1 MLAYTDTGEGKP
13 ILFIHGL
20 GGRKEAWQ
28 AQLEIASTHR
38 LICVDLRGH
47 GETELDVGLTL
58 RNFASDVAELLTYLN
73 VKSAHIC
80 GLSLGGIV
88 ALELYRQ
95 RPDLVAGLI
104 LANTTAFIPHFASFG
119 LSESERAH
127 RDGTLI
133 DVILARGFY
142 DKSRREEARHAFKI
156 RGSYMESAH
165 AAVGANYLPMLYGIR
180 KPTLLIGSANDAV
193 TPVVGNLSAMQF
205 FMPRA
210 KTVIFERTGHLS
222 NIERASEF
230 NACLRDFVR

>member
-28 AQLEIASTHR
+28 AQAPLADNHR

-58 RNFASDVAELLTYLN
+58 RNFASDIAELLTYLN

-95 RPDLVAGLI
+95 RPDLISGLI
-104 LANTTAFIPHFASFG
+104 LANTTAFIPHFASFA
-119 LSESERAH
+119 LAESARAH
-127 RDGTLI
+127 ANGTLI

-142 DKSRREEARHAFKI
+142 DKSRKEEARHAFMI
-156 RGSYMESAH
+156 RDSYMESAK
-165 AAVGANYLPMLYGIR
+165 AAIGVNYLPMLYGVN
-180 KPTLLIGSANDAV
+180 KPTLLIGSVNDTV
-193 TPVVGNLSAMQF
+193 TPVVGNLYPMQLL
-205 FMPRA
+205 MPRA
-210 KTVIFERTGHLS
+210 KTVIFEKTGHLS
-222 NIERASEF
+222 NIERAAEF
-230 NACLRDFVR
+230 NACLREFVR